1 MSLDGT
7 TDLLVA
13 RVAELLTTHVS
24 AYLDD
29 EITTPDR
36 AVERVY
42 RYAVPMALMPTLDL
56 PALLVWREA
65 SREEPQGRHDYT
77 RTTLRIDCILR
88 TTPADRLEVR
98 WPVLH
103 RVFKAV
109 QRAIR
114 EDLIPAVIDPP
125 AAARRPLVNEAG
137 VKWLQENATTV
148 RYDFVTDAGHKN
160 AYPFFLSRFE
170 FVHLDTVPGV
180 SAEVLDD
187 LSLYGSVDL
196 PDYPQAAEFI
206 SPEEESP

>member
-7 TDLLVA
+7 EDLLVS
-13 RVAELLTTHVS
+13 RVAELLRTHVT
-24 AYLDD
+24 AYLAA
-29 EITTPDR
+29 EVTSPDV
-36 AVERVY
+36 AAQRVY
-42 RYAVPMALMPTLDL
+42 EYPVPMTLMPTLDL

-98 WPVLH
+98 WPLLH

-114 EDLIPAVIDPP
+114 EDTIPAVVGPP
-125 AAARRPLVNEAG
+125 AVALRHPLVGEAG
-137 VKWLQENATTV
+137 VQWLQENATTV
-148 RYDFVTDAGHKN
+148 RYDFVTDTGHKN

-170 FVHLDTVPGV
+170 LVHLDTVPGV
-180 SAEVLDD
+180 TTEALDD

-206 SPEEESP
+206 VPEEDP